1 MVDSPQTISQWL
13 DLYQKDRSRA
23 RILLWHL
30 IVQHFGLRLPHKAYT
45 EGHGTPFGFV
55 SDAFFH
61 PEWDLATWANRSGLK
76 TLSASIIAALEYRYY
91 EVPLSGRVLAGSDAQ
106 AHNLYE
112 YWVNWC
118 ERILRG
124 RVKGQPQ
131 KSQTYV
137 SGGKFEVLTASPKQ
151 VRGPKVS
158 RLYCDEIDEIDPPIY
173 DAATGMLDS
182 RHGIIARRVDT
193 STWHRP
199 AGPMGKLVAEADKR
213 GIRLYRWNLWD
224 TIERCPEERHGQGR
238 NCEDCPLGTPCLAK
252 AREIHLDPDW
262 PIGIA
267 AECDGMLH
275 LSDAIKQIRQWGQ
288 RQHDAEALCKR
299 PSAEGLVYPEF
310 DRVRH
315 RRETAPADL
324 KIYRSIDWGYDVFV
338 CLWIG
343 EDKDGTSYILDT
355 YRARREGLRVH
366 ADFINAHR
374 LQNIVATY
382 CDPAGKSKSD
392 QTGKSNIEQLQ
403 EWGIKCQYTTAAR
416 LRNVKNG
423 IQMVSGMLAPAS
435 GSPRLYYV
443 PNDNSNTF
451 LKAMESYHN
460 RKVNDVWID
469 EPKDPQEYEHIPDAL
484 RYYTVNRQRPEGITV
499 VRLGAS

>member
-1 MVDSPQTISQWL
+1 MVDFPETISAWL
-13 DLYQKDRSRA
+13 ELYRQDRPRAQSDL
-23 RILLWHL
+23 WGL
-30 IVQHFGLRLPHKAYT
+30 IRQEFGLRLPHKAYT
-45 EGHGTPFGFV
+45 PGHGTPFGFV

-61 PEWDLATWANRSGLK
+61 PDWDLATWANRSGLK
-76 TLSASIIAALEYRYY
+76 TLSSSIIAALEYRYY
-91 EVPLSGRVLAGSDAQ
+91 EVPLAGRVLAGSEAQ

-118 ERILRG
+118 GRILRG
-124 RVKGQPQ
+124 LVRGQPQ

-151 VRGPKVS
+151 VRGPKVA
-158 RLYCDEIDEIDPPIY
+158 RLFCDEIDEIDPPIY

-182 RHGIIARRVDT
+182 RHGIVARRVDT

-213 GIRLYRWNLWD
+213 GIRLYTWNLWE
-224 TIERCPEERHGQGR
+224 TIEQCPEERHDQGR
-238 NCEDCPLGTPCLAK
+238 NCEACPLGEKCLAK
-252 AREIHLDPDW
+252 ARETDPRAKV
-262 PIGIA
+262 GIA
-267 AECDGMLH
+267 SICDGMLH
-275 LSDAIKQIRQWGQ
+275 LSDAIKQIRHWGQ
-288 RQHDAEALCKR
+288 RQFDAEALCKR

-324 KIYRSIDWGYDVFV
+324 KIYRVIDWGYDVFV

-355 YRARREGLRVH
+355 YRAKREGLKVH
-366 ADFINAHR
+366 ADFINSHR
-374 LQNIVATY
+374 LQKIAATY

-392 QTGKSNIEQLQ
+392 QTGKSNIEQMK
-403 EWGIKCQYTTAAR
+403 EWGIECQYTTASR
-416 LRNVKNG
+416 LRNVANG
-423 IQMVSGMLAPAS
+423 IQMVRGLLAPAS
-435 GSPRLYYV
+435 GSPRLYYIAS
-443 PNDNSNTF
+443 PNNDTF
-451 LKAMESYHN
+451 RTAMESYHN
-460 RKVNDVWID
+460 RQVNGIWID
-469 EPKDPQEYEHIPDAL
+469 EPKDPQEYEHVPDGL